1 MKVFKLLE
9 NNPNHHFFLQWSRM
23 DAFGLK
29 PFSQLQYPEIIR
41 LGPKH
46 MFCNFSRAEGLQSA
60 PKHSQT

>member
-1 MKVFKLLE
+1 
-9 NNPNHHFFLQWSRM
+9 M

>member
-1 MKVFKLLE
+1 
-9 NNPNHHFFLQWSRM
+9 M

-29 PFSQLQYPEIIR
+29 QFSQLRYPEILR

-46 MFCNFSRAEGLQSA
+46 MFCIFSRAEGLQSA